1 MLSLRTIA
9 ALSLTVTLVASAQL
23 KPSQHERGRAAVHA
37 RAGCYLVDYS
47 FVETDSLKDGYARD
61 NQVYDVNRD
70 KSIKEWIVADDL
82 SPTHI
87 RLQHVLTATHLSG
100 QQMRGATLRHTGED
114 WIFNPAFQY
123 DFKGDATWEPRP
135 ITTQNLWERRVVS
148 LDDGPRYD
156 CAAPWREDRE
166 YADWSCKGD
175 APIPGRETRDMHRHD
190 YQMLDRD
197 SHIIVY
203 DNNWLEREANT
214 KIIFAS
220 GTKTPL
226 VKELGK
232 TWYVRLPDNECS
244 EAKAFIEPRMAFWH
258 IVGQEWE
265 KVLDG
270 KSTFAEITPGKD
282 DPSRYEKMEDLEEKY
297 LKENLNDPKKAAEAR
312 AEIAKVIREY
322 RKP

>member
-1 MLSLRTIA
+1 MPSLRF
-9 ALSLTVTLVASAQL
+9 VASLGLFFTLAAAAQQ
-23 KPSQHERGRAAVHA
+23 KPSQLELGRKAVHD

-47 FVETDSLKDGYARD
+47 FVETDALKDGYIRS

-70 KSIKEWIVADDL
+70 KSIKEWIVADDI

-87 RLQHVLTATHLSG
+87 RLQHVLTANELSG
-100 QQMRGATLRHTGED
+100 QAMQFSTLRHTGED
-114 WIFNPAFQY
+114 WIYNAPYAY
-123 DFKGDATWEPRP
+123 DFKGDATWEPHTLAP
-135 ITTQNLWERRVVS
+135 NLWLRNVVS

-156 CAAPWREDRE
+156 CAASFKDGRE
-166 YADWSCKGD
+166 YADWQCKGD

-214 KIIFAS
+214 KVIFAS
-220 GTKTPL
+220 GVKTPL

-244 EAKAFIEPRMAFWH
+244 VAKAYIEPRMAFWH
-258 IVGQEWE
+258 IAGQEWD

-270 KSTFAEITPGKD
+270 KSTFVETEPVKD
-282 DPSRYEKMEDLEEKY
+282 QPSRYQKMTDLEEKY
-297 LKENLNDPKKAAEAR
+297 MKLNLNDPKVATQAR
-312 AEIAKVIREY
+312 AEIDAVIKAY